1 MITHV
6 TEATLEA
13 MERYGGN
20 FARTLAKLYR
30 SGDPDNQAI
39 LRHAFGILFAQY
51 AGLAD
56 LESAK
61 GRRAE

>member
-6 TEATLEA
+6 TEELAA

-20 FARTLAKLYR
+20 FARTLAALYR

-51 AGLAD
+51 AGLAE
-56 LESAK
+56 LAK
-61 GRRAE
+61 GTRDA